1 MMTAPTGRPLLLLVL
16 LAALALVLD
25 TVVAKSMAETTDEE
39 HHVEYGSLILRFHP
53 DRIRFF
59 YDSKMP
65 VSAMNAIPRAAARI
79 FEDRHAAP
87 RLVSWLS
94 DIRVARLA
102 TILGTLL
109 LNFFVYLWTYD
120 LYGSGSALASSI
132 LVVLSPNI
140 VAHGTLATTDLYFAL
155 GVILSLYYFR
165 RYLLEPTLRNACLSA
180 LTLAAAQL
188 TKSFAILLY
197 GVAGCFLLLAFAL
210 GSRCRTRAT
219 PLTRKNLISYVGLAI
234 LFFVIVINAGFCFD
248 RPFTPLGA
256 YRFQSASFIRL
267 QTLPVLRSFPVPVP
281 YPFLQGLDMMKY
293 NEQSGK
299 SFGAVYL
306 LGQLGKSRD
315 PSFHGFK
322 SYYAVALFF
331 KEPIALQVLFVLG
344 LVWAWKNRS
353 LHDALFGEALLLA
366 PAAFL
371 LVWLSFFNRAQIG
384 IRQILPLFAI
394 DVIIAGAAFVGF
406 NSMSRLRKAF
416 LCLLVLWLG
425 VSVASYYP
433 HMIPYMNEWVF
444 DRKLA
449 YKVLADSNLDWGQN
463 AWMVDEFLT
472 KNPDVTE
479 NPAAPVAGRI
489 LVSANLLVGIPSRAT
504 NQMFWLRSRYDPVAH
519 LGYAHLLFDVP
530 AGDFPPDPNHKK

>member
-1 MMTAPTGRPLLLLVL
+1 MITAPARKRFLALLV
-16 LAALALVLD
+16 LAALALVVD
-25 TVVAKSMAETTDEE
+25 TVVAKSMAETTDETN
-39 HHVEYGSLILRFHP
+39 HVNYGSRILHFEP
-53 DRIRFF
+53 DRFQFF

-65 VSAMNAIPRAAARI
+65 VSAINAIPRALASI
-79 FEDRHAAP
+79 FEDRYAAP
-87 RLVSWLS
+87 RLVSWLC

-102 TILGTLL
+102 TVLGTLF
-109 LNFFVYLWTYD
+109 LNFFVYLWTCE
-120 LYGSGSALASSI
+120 LYGSSSALASSI

-140 VAHGTLATTDLYFAL
+140 IAHGTLATTDLYFAL
-155 GVILSLYYFR
+155 GVTVSLYYFR
-165 RYLLEPTLRNACLSA
+165 RYLLQPTLRNACWSG
-180 LTLAAAQL
+180 LTLALAQL

-197 GVAGCFLLLAFAL
+197 GVAGCFVLLPFAL
-210 GSRCRTRAT
+210 GSLCPTRAT
-219 PLTRKNLISYVGLAI
+219 RLTRRSVTTYLGLAL
-234 LFFVIVINAGFCFD
+234 LFFMVVINVGFCFD

-267 QTLPVLRSFPVPVP
+267 QTLPVLRSFPVPLP
-281 YPFLQGLDMMKY
+281 YPFLQGLDMMKF
-293 NEQSGK
+293 NEQTGK

-315 PSFHGFK
+315 PSFRGFK

-353 LHDALFGEALLLA
+353 LSDFFLGEALLLA
-366 PAAFL
+366 AAAAL

-384 IRQILPLFAI
+384 IRQILPVFAI
-394 DVIIAGAAFVGF
+394 DVIIAGAAFAGF

-433 HMIPYMNEWVF
+433 HLIPYMNEWVF
-444 DRKLA
+444 DRKIA
-449 YKVLADSNLDWGQN
+449 YRLLADSNLDWGQN
-463 AWMVDEFLT
+463 AWVVDDFLK

-479 NPAAPVAGRI
+479 NPTTPVVGRI
-489 LVSANLLVGIPSRAT
+489 LVSANLLVGILPGAT
-504 NQMFWLRSRYDPVAH
+504 NQMFWLRSHYEPVAH
-519 LGYAHLLFDVP
+519 VGYAHLLFDVP
-530 AGDFPPDPNHKK
+530 SGDFPPNPTHKK